1 MQFNPK
7 PGDTIVTAGRGNYTC
22 VTKKNTYYS
31 NADFYGESA
40 GGWACWMHNG
50 NTWTSTVNS
59 GPFPEI
65 DAAYRVVEIIPAA
78 VQASSRTLR
87 EREAQESTLEFKLRV
102 LEKENQ
108 MLTRLLLKEGK
119 L

>member
-7 PGDTIVTAGRGNYTC
+7 PGDTIVTAARGNYTC
-22 VTKKNTYYS
+22 VVKKDTYYG

-40 GGWACWMHNG
+40 DDEWSCWMHNG
-50 NTWTSTVNS
+50 NTWLSTVNRVI
-59 GPFPEI
+59 FPEI
-65 DAAYRVVEIIPAA
+65 DAAYRVVEIIPA
-78 VQASSRTLR
+78 VQ
-87 EREAQESTLEFKLRV
+87 AQESTLEFKLRV

-108 MLTRLLLKEGK
+108 ILTRLLLKEGK

>member
-7 PGDTIVTAGRGNYTC
+7 PGDTIVTAARGNYTC
-22 VTKKNTYYS
+22 VAKKGSYHG
-31 NADFYGESA
+31 NADFYGESQN
-40 GGWACWMHNG
+40 GGWSSWMHDG
-50 NTWTSTVNS
+50 RTEFEAV
-59 GPFPEI
+59 
-65 DAAYRVVEIIPAA
+65 AAYRVVEIIPA
-78 VQASSRTLR
+78 STPSK
-87 EREAQESTLEFKLRV
+87 ESTLEFRIRV

>member
-7 PGDTIVTAGRGNYTC
+7 PGDTIVTAERGNYICTE
-22 VTKKNTYYS
+22 VLPNG
-31 NADFYGESA
+31 FYGEC
-40 GGWACWMHNG
+40 GTYNWQDWDKNG
-50 NTWTSTVNS
+50 NTQDC
-59 GPFPEI
+59 GDPELEN
-65 DAAYRVVEIIPAA
+65 AYRVVEIIPAA
-78 VQASSRTLR
+78 VQV
-87 EREAQESTLEFKLRV
+87 QESTLEFKLRV

>member
-7 PGDTIVTAGRGNYTC
+7 PGDTIVTAERGNYTC
-22 VTKKNTYYS
+22 VARKSSYYG

-40 GGWACWMHNG
+40 GGGWSSWMHDG
-50 NTWTSTVNS
+50 RTESEARPTPTKSSVYS
-59 GPFPEI
+59 
-65 DAAYRVVEIIPAA
+65 AYRVVEIIPAS
-78 VQASSRTLR
+78 VQ
-87 EREAQESTLEFKLRV
+87 AQESTLEFKLRV

-108 MLTRLLLKEGK
+108 MLVRLLLKEGK

>member
-7 PGDTIVTAGRGNYTC
+7 PGDTIVTAARGNYTC
-22 VTKKNTYYS
+22 VAKKGSYYG
-31 NADFYGESA
+31 NADFYGQHEA
-40 GGWACWMHNG
+40 GGWSCWMHNG
-50 NTWTSTVNS
+50 NTWTSTVNH
-59 GPFPEI
+59 GNFPEI

-78 VQASSRTLR
+78 VQ
-87 EREAQESTLEFKLRV
+87 EQESDLESRIRV